1 MPDRRGMREFG
12 FPAHCYLFV
21 EKSVSSPSGGSAA
34 VFSQSEWPA
43 MFLSGFVQSPAAV
56 KVRLAPDPRLVGAAH
71 LGFYLMD
78 PAEVALFCH
87 AAQERADRDILTRVR
102 VAHFDRDNI
111 PEVVSPESGT
121 GYLVP
126 ILHERD
132 KPAQDIGPFL
142 LHPDVNICYSR
153 GNSRPEDP
161 TAESALLTR
170 FIIHYQFIH

>member
-1 MPDRRGMREFG
+1 MPDRRAIRKFD
-12 FPAHCYLFV
+12 FLALCYLFV
-21 EKSVSSPSGGSAA
+21 GKSVFSPQLVQQP
-34 VFSQSEWPA
+34 VFSRSEWPPVL
-43 MFLSGFVQSPAAV
+43 LSGFFQSPAAV
-56 KVRLAPDPRLVGAAH
+56 EIRLSPDPRLVGAAH

-87 AAQERADRDILTRVR
+87 AAQERADRDVLTRVR

-111 PEVVSPESGT
+111 PDVVSPESGT

-142 LHPDVNICYSR
+142 LHPDVHICYCR

-161 TAESALLTR
+161 TAEPALLT
-170 FIIHYQFIH
+170 

>member
-1 MPDRRGMREFG
+1 M
-12 FPAHCYLFV
+12 L
-21 EKSVSSPSGGSAA
+21 
-34 VFSQSEWPA
+34 
-43 MFLSGFVQSPAAV
+43 LSGFPESPAAV
-56 KVRLAPDPRLVGAAH
+56 EERFTPDPRLVGAAH

-87 AAQERADRDILTRVR
+87 AAQKRADRDELTGVR

-111 PEVVSPESGT
+111 TEIVSPESGT
-121 GYLVP
+121 GYLGS

-142 LHPDVNICYSR
+142 LHPDVHICYSR

-161 TAESALLTR
+161 AAEPALLTW
-170 FIIHYQFIH
+170 FIFPCQFIH